1 MARMKYERRLVP
13 YVDLMRYL
21 PSEVV
26 LSYPGGGPHRPGDEP
41 TANSI
46 ADLVAL
52 VAGVALA
59 TALEWY
65 SGWAAQQDWGG
76 TPAPRWHLL
85 LYYLIEV
92 AQKGLVAMIPVV
104 ISRRVRYGGP
114 VRPAEFLALS
124 YGLARLLLSFER
136 LPALGLVT
144 PAPGSRVSYQINIE
158 RYRLWTL
165 IELVVSG
172 LAFRIASGLRRRLAP
187 WAIGGLLAV
196 AWATL
201 GPAEAFA
208 NEGIASVLDRF
219 PLPPWGVLLF
229 DRLLKMP
236 FRVLWLTPLVLAVT
250 GTLRGARPRS
260 TWVERACL
268 GLASAW
274 FLGLK
279 FRDFSQ
285 ISLVRSDWSL
295 FTWMAIEVFELVAS
309 TGLCLFMT
317 WRYGPRIIR
326 WIDLA
331 EPTGTG
337 DSSGRAGEPRRI
349 PSCASPEVDGPA
361 ARPVS
366 K

>member
-1 MARMKYERRLVP
+1 M
-13 YVDLMRYL
+13 
-21 PSEVV
+21 
-26 LSYPGGGPHRPGDEP
+26 SYPGGGPHRPRDEP

-59 TALEWY
+59 VALEWY

-76 TPAPRWHLL
+76 TPAPRWYLL
-85 LYYLIEV
+85 LYYLIEG

-144 PAPGSRVSYQINIE
+144 PTPGSRVSYQVDIE
-158 RYRLWTL
+158 RYRLWML
-165 IELVVSG
+165 IELVVFG
-172 LAFRIASGLRRRLAP
+172 LAFGIASGLRRRPAP

-196 AWATL
+196 AWAAL

-208 NEGIASVLDRF
+208 NEGRDAVLDRF
-219 PLPPWGVLLF
+219 PLPIWGVVLF

-236 FRVLWLTPLVLAVT
+236 FRVLWLTPLVLAVA
-250 GTLRGARPRS
+250 GTLRRGARTRS

-268 GLASAW
+268 GLALAW

-279 FRDFSQ
+279 FRDYSQ
-285 ISLVRSDWSL
+285 ISFVRSGSSL
-295 FTWMAIEVFELVAS
+295 ITSMAIEVIELVVS
-309 TGLCLFMT
+309 TGLCLFIA
-317 WRYGPRIIR
+317 WRYGPRFGR
-326 WIDLA
+326 WIGLA
-331 EPTGTG
+331 EPTGTEE
-337 DSSGRAGEPRRI
+337 DSGRSGEPR
-349 PSCASPEVDGPA
+349 
-361 ARPVS
+361 
-366 K
+366 